1 MRPTGNAPVDP
12 SKTRSKPA
20 RHQHF
25 EVSEIVEAEPTRDAR
40 PTPERDDLEPDAMER
55 PIPAHSPTHQSQQQS
70 RSQPPP
76 RPLSP
81 ALEGL
86 RSRSMSPEQ
95 TSLLRLEHL
104 FHPPRTRTSTA
115 PATFSNASPKRYHL
129 LIRQEP
135 ETARSR
141 GFTTENVSGPGI
153 DPCVIIQL
161 GTLKTNGEVDTSL
174 AALGDVTGMVVHATL
189 VSEEG
194 KDDLAYVV
202 VPPTMPSIL
211 AGLPPK
217 SEPRKSWEESEPSSS
232 DIVGAMIL
240 ASIALRE
247 TLHQDPQSL
256 ELSRPD
262 WNASRNLPNSLGLWP
277 PDVSQQPPDRVAH
290 EPLGQRHGTLSL
302 DRRGTTSPRH
312 GLGETHGD
320 KFLVDGERKNR
331 NPDRPWLISLQEAP
345 IRSSVSQSADKP
357 VVSMPSDISTKSTA
371 GRPNPVA
378 SENVGSLTSS
388 RVTSSMSWLNESDPE
403 LPRRSSGQT
412 FPSNPRPAREDLTQ
426 DSWER
431 VLMGSMV
438 SSCHYLCDLNGLKG
452 AYFVFPDLSLRVE
465 GIFRLRMSL
474 YNLARFLLALY
485 PCS

>member
-1 MRPTGNAPVDP
+1 
-12 SKTRSKPA
+12 
-20 RHQHF
+20 
-25 EVSEIVEAEPTRDAR
+25 
-40 PTPERDDLEPDAMER
+40 
-55 PIPAHSPTHQSQQQS
+55 
-70 RSQPPP
+70 
-76 RPLSP
+76 
-81 ALEGL
+81 
-86 RSRSMSPEQ
+86 
-95 TSLLRLEHL
+95 
-104 FHPPRTRTSTA
+104 
-115 PATFSNASPKRYHL
+115 
-129 LIRQEP
+129 
-135 ETARSR
+135 
-141 GFTTENVSGPGI
+141 
-153 DPCVIIQL
+153 
-161 GTLKTNGEVDTSL
+161 
-174 AALGDVTGMVVHATL
+174 MVVHATL

-194 KDDLAYVV
+194 KDDLTYVV

-302 DRRGTTSPRH
+302 DRRGTGH

-345 IRSSVSQSADKP
+345 IRSSISQSADKP

-474 YNLARFLLALY
+474 YNLASIGARSDKPAVPISTALTQPFTSFTTREY
-485 PCS
+485 PGLKGKWHKTALHFGVGPGSLVVRPCSTRGHVSTLSSFVDGARSPRKRDVETKAGEEPRDGYDPTAESSELSKHFSDQGLKIPIRRKEQRKSRNLDHG